1 MRRLAWNLLFCTYSP
16 QSSCQNNHP
25 LTPILWL
32 PGSVQVPWFFKDHAY
47 CIGDDWV
54 SNSGSFPT
62 LLFSS
67 LLLVCETKS
76 FPGRTSIYVFA
87 NYTLHNYSFI
97 KCSWSYSAT
106 LKLTLG
112 AYAVFQV
119 KNSKV
124 QKYCSGRSRVEISVL
139 VARSQYGIRNWVNH
153 HMTAFDVF
161 TSHQFTA
168 NWSVFMAMLGFHW
181 AGP

>member
-1 MRRLAWNLLFCTYSP
+1 M
-16 QSSCQNNHP
+16 
-25 LTPILWL
+25 
-32 PGSVQVPWFFKDHAY
+32 
-47 CIGDDWV
+47 
-54 SNSGSFPT
+54 SNSRSFPT

-67 LLLVCETKS
+67 LLLVCETQS

-87 NYTLHNYSFI
+87 NYALHNYSFI
-97 KCSWSYSAT
+97 KCSRSYSALESNPKIDT
-106 LKLTLG
+106 RGLCC
-112 AYAVFQV
+112 FQV
-119 KNSKV
+119 KKSEV
-124 QKYCSGRSRVEISVL
+124 LKYCSGRSRVEISVL

>member
-1 MRRLAWNLLFCTYSP
+1 MGHSP
-16 QSSCQNNHP
+16 LSC
-25 LTPILWL
+25 
-32 PGSVQVPWFFKDHAY
+32 F
-47 CIGDDWV
+47 
-54 SNSGSFPT
+54 
-62 LLFSS
+62 LLFSLFVKQNLFPAEHRSTS
-67 LLLVCETKS
+67 LPITFFTTVPS
-76 FPGRTSIYVFA
+76 SNVPDRI
-87 NYTLHNYSFI
+87 H
-97 KCSWSYSAT
+97 SAT

-119 KNSKV
+119 KNSEV
-124 QKYCSGRSRVEISVL
+124 LKYCSGWSRVEISVL